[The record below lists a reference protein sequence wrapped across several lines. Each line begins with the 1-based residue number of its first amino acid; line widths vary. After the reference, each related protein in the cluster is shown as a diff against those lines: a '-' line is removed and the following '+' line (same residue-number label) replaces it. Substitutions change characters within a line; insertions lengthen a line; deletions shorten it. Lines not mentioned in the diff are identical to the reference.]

1 MAGETAGTGQRQ
13 QGAATASWETGG
25 RLVSV
30 ILATYNERESIGEM
44 VRRIHEHISPVEIIV
59 VDDDSPDRTW
69 EVAGALGDPLVRV
82 VRRIGVK
89 GLASA
94 LLRGI
99 LESKGEIVCWWDADM
114 PMCPETA
121 PGMIRLLGECDIVIG
136 SRYAPG
142 GADLRGP
149 ARVWTSRALNGLARA
164 VLGHGIR
171 DYDSG
176 FIVLRRSVLDRV
188 LPVPT
193 GFGEYFIE
201 FMYTAAKRGLVI
213 REFPYSLTE
222 RTEGASKG
230 SPHLPGFL
238 GIGFRYGVRIF
249 VARFRA
255 GG

>member
-1 MAGETAGTGQRQ
+1 MAGDISGEEVLPGNGKGPGEAG
-13 QGAATASWETGG
+13 A
-25 RLVSV
+25 LVSV
-30 ILATYNERESIGEM
+30 ILATYNERDTVPEM
-44 VRRIHEHISPVEIIV
+44 IRRIHEHIRNPVEIVV

-69 EVAGALGDPLVRV
+69 EVVQSLGDPSVRV
-82 VRRIGVK
+82 VKRTGVK

-99 LESKGEIVCWWDADM
+99 LESKGGIICWWDADM
-114 PMCPETA
+114 LMCPEIA
-121 PGMIRLLGECDIVIG
+121 PGMIRLLGEYDIVIG

-142 GADLRGP
+142 GRDLREP
-149 ARVWTSRALNGLARA
+149 ARVWTSRALNGLAHA
-164 VLGHGIR
+164 VLGYGIQ

-193 GFGEYFIE
+193 GFGEYFME
-201 FMYTAAKRGLVI
+201 FMYTAARRGLRI
-213 REFPYSLTE
+213 REYPYSLTE
-222 RTEGASKG
+222 RSQGTSKAS
-230 SPHLPGFL
+230 PDLFRFL
-238 GIGFRYGVRIF
+238 ATGMRYGTRIF